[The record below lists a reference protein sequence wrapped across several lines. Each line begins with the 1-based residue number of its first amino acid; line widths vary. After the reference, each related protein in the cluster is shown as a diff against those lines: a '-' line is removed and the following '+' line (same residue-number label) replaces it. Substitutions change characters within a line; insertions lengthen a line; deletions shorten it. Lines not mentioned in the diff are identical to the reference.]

1 MSEVDRYDM
10 VEKSRGYD
18 SWHVM
23 ERTEGGDW
31 IKAEDYDALRG
42 EVERLRGAVLWI
54 ALVMDGA
61 GGIDFHE
68 QAAIYASAFGRSGP
82 NDDDYIAA
90 VLDGIKGSRDAVPT
104 SASDP

>member
-42 EVERLRGAVLWI
+42 EVERLREALQLADDWLSMKFPNGVLEGDYLCCAVRA
-54 ALVMDGA
+54 AL
-61 GGIDFHE
+61 
-68 QAAIYASAFGRSGP
+68 
-82 NDDDYIAA
+82 
-90 VLDGIKGSRDAVPT
+90 PT